1 MSQNGIYYTR
11 EHEWVRVSDE
21 DVRMGISDHAQAEL
35 GDIVF
40 VELPEVDDTF
50 EQGDELGSVE
60 SVKAVSELF
69 SPLDIRVVEINE
81 DLEETPDLVNKSA
94 EDGGW
99 MIKIELEDASQL
111 EALMNQE
118 QYAQF
123 VKEESN

>member
-81 DLEETPDLVNKSA
+81 GLEETPDLVNKSA

-99 MIKIELEDASQL
+99 MIKIELEDDSQL